1 MRLFVVI
8 ISIVSLLSSCSG
20 VKNLTKANI
29 DMPSRYSHGE
39 WSDTA
44 SIADMQ
50 WWKYYADSTLC
61 EIISHTLE
69 NNRDILKAAS
79 KVEELRRLYDI
90 EKVNLLPTVSGLV
103 GGDHETNKYR
113 GGSLDKD
120 PETDLKVSLNWEIN
134 LWGSMKWARRQSA
147 SQYLASVEDLRSM
160 QMTLIA
166 EAATA
171 YFRLLALDNELAI
184 VKQTL
189 VTRSEAL
196 NQAKLRFEGGLTSE
210 TVYQQAKV
218 EYSSTASLVPNLE
231 RQITVARN
239 ALTLLMG
246 EYPMENLKRGT
257 LFLNVKLPE
266 TLPIGVPSQLLER
279 RPDLR
284 AAEQRLAA
292 AMANV
297 GVNYAN
303 RFPNLRINLAAGF
316 ENDGLVRFFE
326 SPFTY
331 VLGNIG
337 GTILDF
343 GRKKRKYQ
351 ASIAAYDQA
360 RYDYEQSV
368 LKAFTEVSNAVT
380 TYQKVHQNTALKID
394 LRDATAKY
402 VQLAQ
407 LQYRAGS
414 LNYIDVLDAQRRYF
428 DAQIGVSNALRDEYL
443 SLINLYKS
451 LGGGWE
457 LSMNK
462 RDR

>member
-1 MRLFVVI
+1 MRI
-8 ISIVSLLSSCSG
+8 IWIITFIVALLTSCSG
-20 VKNLTKANI
+20 VKNLTKANV
-29 DMPSRYSHGE
+29 DVPAQYSNGE
-39 WSDTA
+39 WNDSA

-50 WWKYYADSTLC
+50 WWKYYADSILC
-61 EIISHTLE
+61 DIIGHTLK

-79 KVEELRRLYDI
+79 RVEELRRLYDV
-90 EKVNLLPTVSGLV
+90 EKVNLLPTISGVV

-113 GGSLDKD
+113 GGKIKKD

-134 LWGSMKWARRQSA
+134 LWGEMTWARRQNA
-147 SQYLASVEDLRSM
+147 SQYLASVEDLRAM

-189 VTRSEAL
+189 ITRSEAL

-218 EYSSTASLVPNLE
+218 EYSSTASLVPSLE
-231 RQITVARN
+231 RQITVAQN

-246 EYPMENLKRGT
+246 EYPIENLKRGK

-266 TLPIGVPSQLLER
+266 SLPIGIPSQLLER

-284 AAEQRLAA
+284 ASEQRLAA

-303 RFPNLRINLAAGF
+303 RFPSLKINLAAGF
-316 ENDGLVRFFE
+316 ENDGLTKFFE

-337 GTILDF
+337 GTIFDF
-343 GRKKRKYQ
+343 GRKKRKYE

-368 LKAFTEVSNAVT
+368 LTAFTEVSNAVT
-380 TYQKVHQNTALKID
+380 AYQSVHKSTILKMD

-414 LNYIDVLDAQRRYF
+414 LNYLDVLDAQRRYF
-428 DAQIGVSNALRDEYL
+428 EAQIGVSNALRDEYF

-451 LGGGWE
+451 LGGGWNI
-457 LSMNK
+457 SMI
-462 RDR
+462 

>member
-1 MRLFVVI
+1 MRLYFII
-8 ISIVSLLSSCSG
+8 ISAIFLFSSCSG
-20 VKNLTKANI
+20 VKNLTKANVNA
-29 DMPSRYSHGE
+29 PSKYIESAGTD
-39 WSDTA
+39 SS
-44 SIADMQ
+44 SIADMK
-50 WWKYYADSTLC
+50 WWEYYADSTLSD
-61 EIISHTLE
+61 IIRHTLK
-69 NNRDILKAAS
+69 NNRDFLKAAS
-79 KVEELRRLYDI
+79 RVEELRRLYDM
-90 EKVNLLPTVSGLV
+90 EKVNLLPSITGVV
-103 GGDHETNKYR
+103 GGDYETNKYQ
-113 GGSLDKD
+113 GDHIKKD
-120 PETDLKVSLNWEIN
+120 PETDLKVSLNWEVN
-134 LWGSMKWARRQSA
+134 LWGALKWSRRQSA
-147 SQYLASVEDLRSM
+147 SQYQASVEDLRAM

-166 EAATA
+166 EVAAA

-189 VTRSEAL
+189 ITRSEAL

-231 RQITVARN
+231 KQITVAQN

-246 EYPMENLKRGT
+246 EYPMENLKRGK

-266 TLPIGVPSQLLER
+266 SLPIGIPSQLLER

-284 AAEQRLAA
+284 ASENRLAA

-303 RFPNLRINLAAGF
+303 RFPSLKINLAAGF
-316 ENDGLVRFFE
+316 ENDGLTKFFE

-331 VLGNIG
+331 VLGNIS
-337 GTILDF
+337 GTIFDF

-380 TYQKVHQNTALKID
+380 TYQKVHQNTSLKID

-457 LSMNK
+457 LSINQQ
-462 RDR
+462 DR

>member
-1 MRLFVVI
+1 MRLSVI
-8 ISIVSLLSSCSG
+8 LISFAAFLSSCSG
-20 VKNLTKANI
+20 VRNLTKAELN
-29 DMPSRYSHGE
+29 MPSSYSRPE
-39 WSDTA
+39 WADTA
-44 SIADMQ
+44 SIADME

-61 EIISHTLE
+61 DIIRRTLD

-79 KVEELRRLYDI
+79 RVEELKRLYDI
-90 EKVNLLPTVSGLV
+90 EKVNLLPTVSGMV
-103 GGDHETNKYR
+103 GGDHETNKYQ
-113 GGSLDKD
+113 GGDLSKD
-120 PETDLKVSLNWEIN
+120 PETDLKISLNWEVN
-134 LWGSMKWARRQSA
+134 LWGAMKWARRQGA
-147 SQYLASVEDLRSM
+147 SQYLASVEDLRAM

-166 EAATA
+166 ETASA

-184 VKQTL
+184 VRQTL

-218 EYSSTASLVPNLE
+218 EYSSAASLVPNLE
-231 RQITVARN
+231 RQITVAQN

-246 EYPMENLKRGT
+246 EYPVENLRRGK

-279 RPDLR
+279 RPDVR
-284 AAEQRLAA
+284 SAEQRLAS

-297 GVNYAN
+297 GVSYAN

-316 ENDGLVRFFE
+316 ENDGLVKFFE

-368 LKAFTEVSNAVT
+368 LKAFTEVSNAVA
-380 TYQKVHQNTALKID
+380 TYQKVHQNTTLKID

-414 LNYIDVLDAQRRYF
+414 LNYLDVLDAQRRYF

-443 SLINLYKS
+443 SLISLYKS

-457 LSMNK
+457 TQSN
-462 RDR
+462 D